1 MYWDFEK
8 FIKKCV
14 DRIDRD
20 LAVEIGET
28 TGESQFEKISNKT
41 DVKGTL
47 DKICGEKREKIGVE
61 FDGFALGAVVGYYM
75 LTGPDDRYVVLMR
88 EFSKSDFNNLDSTSS
103 DIVKIDQISLAIYYI
118 CEENNN
124 ENGILGS
131 IIKTCIDASVKAVM
145 IRVFN
150 YTGTIDV
157 RETKQTKLL
166 EKYRK
171 DFKFTTDLY
180 SSSKLTWVCLTFP
193 EGGKKGKQGK
203 KRESKSSR
211 AGLQFP
217 VGRII
222 RYLRKGRY
230 SKRLGPTAAVYQAAV
245 LEYLTAEILE
255 LAGNAARDNKKT
267 RITPRHLCLAIRNDE
282 ELNKMFENVTIPQG
296 GVLPN
301 IHSVLVPKKKEI
313 AE

>member
-1 MYWDFEK
+1 MW
-8 FIKKCV
+8 
-14 DRIDRD
+14 
-20 LAVEIGET
+20 
-28 TGESQFEKISNKT
+28 Q
-41 DVKGTL
+41 
-47 DKICGEKREKIGVE
+47 KREKIGVE

-75 LTGPDDRYVVLMR
+75 LTGPDDRYVVIMR
-88 EFSKSDFNNLDSTSS
+88 EFLESEFKNLDTGSKE
-103 DIVKIDQISLAIYYI
+103 IVKMDQISLAMYYI

-157 RETKQTKLL
+157 RETKQTTLL

-171 DFKFTTDLY
+171 DFKFKTDLY

-193 EGGKKGKQGK
+193 EGGKKGK

>member
-1 MYWDFEK
+1 MSWDFEK

-14 DRIDRD
+14 DRIDGD
-20 LAVEIGET
+20 VAVEIGET
-28 TGESQFEKISNKT
+28 TDESQFEKITNKT
-41 DVKGTL
+41 DVRGTL
-47 DKICGEKREKIGVE
+47 DKICGEKREQIGVE

-88 EFSKSDFNNLDSTSS
+88 EFSESDFNNLDSTSK

-157 RETKQTKLL
+157 RETKQTTLL

-171 DFKFTTDLY
+171 DFEFKTDLY

-193 EGGKKGKQGK
+193 EGRKKGK

-245 LEYLTAEILE
+245 LQKSWSWLGMLREI
-255 LAGNAARDNKKT
+255 T
-267 RITPRHLCLAIRNDE
+267 RKQE
-282 ELNKMFENVTIPQG
+282 
-296 GVLPN
+296 
-301 IHSVLVPKKKEI
+301 
-313 AE
+313 